1 MAVFKSLTFDGVNS
15 LTYGIYITGQAVY
28 NAPQRVVN
36 LVTVPGRNG
45 AIAIDDGR
53 FENIQVTY
61 PAGCFAD
68 SQEDFAE
75 KISAFR
81 NAIASKRSYKRLT
94 DEYNA
99 DEYRLALY
107 MSGLEVAPSAYG
119 QAGQFDIVFECKP
132 QRFLLLGETAVT
144 LSADGSITNPT
155 AFDSRPLLVVTGT
168 GVLDIGGHSL
178 TILSGGTTNQTL
190 YIDCETQEAWELVAG
205 AKVARNDCIQ
215 NAGEMFPVLSPGATA
230 IDLGTGITAVSIT
243 PRWWRV

>member
-15 LTYGIYITGQAVY
+15 LAYGIYITGQAVY

-45 AIAIDDGR
+45 AIAIDEGR

-68 SQEDFAE
+68 DQTDFAE

-99 DEYRLALY
+99 DEYRQALY
-107 MSGLEVAPSAYG
+107 MSGLEVTPTYDR
-119 QAGQFDIVFECKP
+119 AGQFDIIFECKP
-132 QRFLLLGETAVT
+132 QRFLLSGETAVT

-155 AFDSRPLLVVTGT
+155 AFDARPLLVATGT
-168 GVLDIGGHSL
+168 GVVDIGGHSL

-215 NAGEMFPVLSPGATA
+215 NAGETFPVLGAGETT
-230 IDLGTGITAVSIT
+230 ILLGTGISTVSIT

>member
-1 MAVFKSLTFDGVNS
+1 MAVFKSLTFDSVNS

-45 AIAIDDGR
+45 AIAIDEGR

-68 SQEDFAE
+68 DQSDFAE

-81 NAIASKRSYKRLT
+81 NALASKRSYKRLT
-94 DEYNA
+94 DEYHA
-99 DEYRLALY
+99 DEYRQALY
-107 MSGLEVAPSAYG
+107 MSGLEVTPTYG
-119 QAGQFDIVFECKP
+119 RAGQFDIIFECKP
-132 QRFLLLGETAVT
+132 QRFLLSGETAVT

-215 NAGEMFPVLSPGATA
+215 NAGETFPVLSQGENT
-230 IDLGTGITAVSIT
+230 ILLGTGISTVSIT
-243 PRWWRV
+243 PRWWKI